1 MGKPGCD
8 MALRYPLTSDYAQ
21 VEPDLRHTTG
31 KLTAERYFAKQCCV
45 YLQSVWGCS
54 SLLKTW
60 FAKTQIP
67 RQPTLSLSLMNIC
80 IYIYTYIR
88 THTHTYTYIHTYVH
102 TYPRT
107 HTYTYYDV
115 DRYHYGYSCTHTFR
129 QKHSYAL
136 TCVHAHIQA
145 CMHPCR
151 RRASQLLS
159 PPARQP
165 GKQTDI
171 LAYTPASVTCCTY
184 VCLHVC
190 LGCIDNIALFTV
202 WQLLNT
208 QASAAILCAV
218 T

>member
-80 IYIYTYIR
+80 IYTYIR
-88 THTHTYTYIHTYVH
+88 THTHTYTYIHTYIH
-102 TYPRT
+102 TCIRT
-107 HTYTYYDV
+107 HAHIHTHIMMLIVIIMDILARTHSGKSTHMHLHV
-115 DRYHYGYSCTHTFR
+115 CMHTFR
-129 QKHSYAL
+129 HACIHADGEPASYLAL
-136 TCVHAHIQA
+136 QPGSQASRQTHLHTHLHPLHVVRMYA
-145 CMHPCR
+145 CM
-151 RRASQLLS
+151 
-159 PPARQP
+159 
-165 GKQTDI
+165 
-171 LAYTPASVTCCTY
+171 Y
-184 VCLHVC
+184 VWDVS
-190 LGCIDNIALFTV
+190 T
-202 WQLLNT
+202 T
-208 QASAAILCAV
+208 
-218 T
+218 